1 MTQTYKAPNGRH
13 CVINEGAKPAN
24 PHTLIGKT
32 KENSPSDNL
41 KHSHTDIGEQALL
54 SRDDQ
59 KLKAEHVVVN
69 YVGPNGEVLGSEE
82 VRRDSLTPA

>member
-1 MTQTYKAPNGRH
+1 MAQQYKAPNGRL
-13 CVINEGAKPAN
+13 CVINETAKPAN

-32 KENSPSDNL
+32 KENSPSENL

-59 KLKAEHVVVN
+59 KVKAEHVVIN
-69 YVGPNGEVLGSEE
+69 YVGPNGEHMGSEE
-82 VRRDSLTPA
+82 VRRDSLTSA